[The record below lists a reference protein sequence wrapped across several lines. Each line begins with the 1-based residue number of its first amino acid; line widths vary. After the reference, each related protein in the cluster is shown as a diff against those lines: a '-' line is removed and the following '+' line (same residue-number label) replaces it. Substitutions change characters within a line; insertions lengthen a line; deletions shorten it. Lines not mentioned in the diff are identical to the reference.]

1 MMCVCEHTYLLGFFS
16 VYDFDETFV
25 QFIQYTL
32 IMSIFLS
39 LSAHSQTNHPQNIFN
54 TVCEMIQS
62 LLSQVCVPICSLVL
76 VQPLDPSQPIQ
87 CSSLIENQLSLPLQL
102 SSINGVWLRL
112 KPSLHFPS
120 SVLGFC
126 LNVFVCVLCLWSPL
140 QQVQVS

>member
-76 VQPLDPSQPIQ
+76 VQPLDPSQPI
-87 CSSLIENQLSLPLQL
+87 
-102 SSINGVWLRL
+102 
-112 KPSLHFPS
+112 
-120 SVLGFC
+120 
-126 LNVFVCVLCLWSPL
+126 
-140 QQVQVS
+140 